1 MANIHIIHTIVR
13 GQITCFCFRYRIFE
27 SPWLVLQCVAAA
39 FRLEKDEFE
48 YT

>member
-1 MANIHIIHTIVR
+1 MANIHIIHTIVH

-27 SPWLVLQCVAAA
+27 SLWLVLQCVAAA